1 MPCSD
6 HFRRGGLGGL
16 LLDALHVAQGHSFLQ
31 ICKRAI
37 QAQVPG
43 GGEPSLSETRGQ
55 IFFFLNIRRFC
66 GHLILPW
73 VPPRALSE
81 VEPSASLAR
90 DNPLAEATTSHT
102 GSEPATLGND
112 VDVLPIMPS
121 VAGSEC

>member
-1 MPCSD
+1 MACYSTHCMLRKD
-6 HFRRGGLGGL
+6 TVFFKSANGRYKRRSQEE
-16 LLDALHVAQGHSFLQ
+16 VSPRFQKQGDRFVFL
-31 ICKRAI
+31 
-37 QAQVPG
+37 
-43 GGEPSLSETRGQ
+43 E
-55 IFFFLNIRRFC
+55 IRWFC
-66 GHLILPW
+66 GQLILPW

-81 VEPSASLAR
+81 VEPPASLAR